1 MSKNLFLIS
10 LIMIIG
16 ISTSYAYSQEIGLA
30 TFQESAQLIIDK
42 KMLQNSI
49 ASITLLSTNTQEI
62 KIPIE
67 LEEKIRENKR
77 IQAIVITNQNNCVL
91 GVTDQSCVLIN
102 VERNPEDKGINAIQE
117 STKKIGDSFI
127 GEINQ
132 MLNTDAKFFQVYI
145 HTADQANQELETSGI
160 ISGAGIISA
169 VYTMPMQDTHY
180 MYQKISTMLLSKEIR
195 DGKGFYN
202 VARNLS
208 VEDNAKTTLSII
220 PSDSKLLLQLRMS
233 VENSI
238 EKLNQMDETN
248 VKINP
253 LKFFKIKELNRS
265 NYFSTGNYPL
275 NSIFQI
281 VIVSN
286 EETNISDINGN
297 IIPTQNVDGMEIP
310 TDVTKKGWIFD
321 PQKGQQIQ
329 GKYIFGESVS
339 VNEDELKFSLI
350 NDNPQ
355 SKEVELDESIV
366 EVDESITI
374 VIIITVVSIL
384 VAIFYL
390 KGYKK

>member
-1 MSKNLFLIS
+1 MSNNLFLIS

-42 KMLQNSI
+42 KMSQNSI

-62 KIPIE
+62 KIPIG

-91 GVTDQSCVLIN
+91 GVNDQSCILIN

-127 GEINQ
+127 DEINQ

-145 HTADQANQELETSGI
+145 HTTDQANQELETSGI

-253 LKFFKIKELNRS
+253 LKFFKIKELDRS

-297 IIPTQNVDGMEIP
+297 IIPTQNVDGIEIP
-310 TDVTKKGWIFD
+310 TDITKKGWIFD

-339 VNEDELKFSLI
+339 LNEDELKFSLI
-350 NDNPQ
+350 NDNSQ
-355 SKEVELDESIV
+355 SKELELDESIV
-366 EVDESITI
+366 ELDESITI

-390 KGYKK
+390 RGYKK